1 MFADLGRRMPQ
12 EFDNKERCARWCQ
25 NKSMG
30 MRHSIKLLAKE
41 KDSLMIR
48 TPLTNEIVTIYGEP
62 DEIHWLHL
70 KLVMMELYTYK

>member
-1 MFADLGRRMPQ
+1 MFADLGRMMPQ
-12 EFDNKERCARWCQ
+12 EFDNKERCARWCK

-30 MRHSIKLLAKE
+30 IRHSIKLLSKE

-62 DEIHWLHL
+62 EEIRWLHL
-70 KLVMMELYTYK
+70 ELVKLELYTYK